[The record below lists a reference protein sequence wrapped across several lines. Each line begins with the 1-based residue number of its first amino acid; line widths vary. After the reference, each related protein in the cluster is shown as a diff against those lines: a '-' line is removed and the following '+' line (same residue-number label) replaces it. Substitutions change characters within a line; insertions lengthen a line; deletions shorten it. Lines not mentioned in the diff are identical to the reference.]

1 MIDKEYKQIMVLTSG
16 DLGECPDKIKILPVG
31 RINSEKGDFIVDE
44 ESYNAMKAEMQRRGI
59 DIVIDYEHQTL
70 QDVQA
75 PASGWVKEL
84 IYTPEAIIAK
94 VEWTP
99 KAQEYLKNREY
110 RYLSPVVLT
119 RKKDNK
125 AVALHSLALT
135 NTPAINGMFAIV
147 NSANIETENDTGGK
161 GMDLQKLKE
170 LLGLPA
176 DAAEEVV
183 MNALMEKLGSA
194 EKKEESEE
202 KQEELKPDKEEAG
215 ETEVVANSVILG
227 LLGLQENAK
236 TEDVAGKI
244 MALKAGADSQQQE
257 IADALNRLKNRE
269 ANEVVMSAL
278 KAGKITAAQ
287 KDWAKDYVLKDR
299 KGFDAF
305 IEKAPVVVPIGKLD
319 LKDAP
324 KRNVEVDSLVLKA
337 TGMTKEDIE
346 KYADKEDAE
355 E

>member
-1 MIDKEYKQIMVLTSG
+1 MADKEYKQIMVLTSG

-31 RINSEKGDFIVDE
+31 RINSEKGDFVVDE

-84 IYTPEAIIAK
+84 IYTPEAIVAK
-94 VEWTP
+94 VEWTQ
-99 KAQEYLKNREY
+99 KAQEYLKNKEY
-110 RYLSPVVLT
+110 RYLSPVVLI
-119 RKKDNK
+119 RKEDNK

-176 DAAEEVV
+176 DAAEETI
-183 MNALMEKLGSA
+183 MNALMEKLGGA
-194 EKKEESEE
+194 EKKEESET
-202 KQEELKPDKEEAG
+202 KEEPEPG
-215 ETEVVANSVILG
+215 KEQEKETEVVANSVILG
-227 LLGLQENAK
+227 LLGLKENAK

-257 IADALNRLKNRE
+257 ITDALNRLKNRE
-269 ANEVVMSAL
+269 ADEVVMNAL

-305 IEKAPVVVPIGKLD
+305 IEKAPVVVPVGKLN

-346 KYADKEDAE
+346 KYADKEEGE

>member
-1 MIDKEYKQIMVLTSG
+1 MAGSKYRQVMILTDG
-16 DLGECPDKIKILPVG
+16 DLEGCPDRIRILPVG
-31 RINSEKGDFIVDE
+31 RISSEKGDFVVDE

-70 QDVQA
+70 EGVQA
-75 PASGWVKEL
+75 PAGGWVKDL
-84 IYTPEAIIAK
+84 AYTPEAIEAK

-99 KAQEYLKNREY
+99 KAQEYLKNKEY

-119 RKKDNK
+119 RKSDNK

-147 NSANIETENDTGGK
+147 NSADADTDININDDTGGN
-161 GMDLQKLKE
+161 GMDLQKIRE

-176 DAAEEVV
+176 DAAEEAV
-183 MNALMEKLGSA
+183 MNELLKKLGGE
-194 EKKEESEE
+194 EKKDGEGDTE
-202 KQEELKPDKEEAG
+202 PGTDRGG
-215 ETEVVANSVILG
+215 ETEAVANSVILG
-227 LLGLQENAK
+227 LLGLPDGAR

-244 MALKAGADSQQQE
+244 MALKAGADSQRQE
-257 IADALNRLKNRE
+257 IADALNRIKDHE
-269 ANEVVMSAL
+269 AEEAVMTAL

-287 KDWAKDYVLKDR
+287 KDWAKAYALKDR
-299 KGFDAF
+299 TGFDSF
-305 IEKAPVVVPIGKLD
+305 VDKAPVVVPVGKLN

-324 KRNVEVDSLVLKA
+324 KKTAGVDSLVLKA
-337 TGMTKEDIE
+337 TGMSKEDIE
-346 KYADKEDAE
+346 KYADREDDE

>member
-1 MIDKEYKQIMVLTSG
+1 MADKEYKQIMVLAGG

-31 RINSEKGDFIVDE
+31 RINSEKGDFVVDE

-94 VEWTP
+94 VEWTQ
-99 KAQEYLKNREY
+99 KAQEYLKNKEY

-176 DAAEEVV
+176 DAAEETI
-183 MNALMEKLGSA
+183 MNALMEKLGGA
-194 EKKEESEE
+194 EKKEESET
-202 KQEELKPDKEEAG
+202 KEEPEPG
-215 ETEVVANSVILG
+215 KEQGKETEVVANSVILG

-269 ANEVVMSAL
+269 ADEVVMNAL

-305 IEKAPVVVPIGKLD
+305 IEKAPVVVPVGKLN
-319 LKDAP
+319 LKDALR
-324 KRNVEVDSLVLKA
+324 KNVEVDSLVLKA

-346 KYADKEDAE
+346 KYADKEDE
-355 E
+355 EE

>member
-1 MIDKEYKQIMVLTSG
+1 MADKEYKQIMVLAGG
-16 DLGECPDKIKILPVG
+16 DLGECPDKIKILPIG
-31 RINSEKGDFIVDE
+31 KINSEKGNFIVDE
-44 ESYNAMKAEMQRRGI
+44 ESYRAMKAEMQRRGV
-59 DIVIDYEHQTL
+59 DIVVDYEHQTL

-99 KAQEYLKNREY
+99 KAQEYLKNKEY

-176 DAAEEVV
+176 DAAEEAI

-194 EKKEESEE
+194 EKKEESET
-202 KQEELKPDKEEAG
+202 KEEPEPG
-215 ETEVVANSVILG
+215 KEQGKETEVVANSVILG
-227 LLGLQENAK
+227 LLGLKENAK

-269 ANEVVMSAL
+269 ADEVVMNAL

-305 IEKAPVVVPIGKLD
+305 IEKAPVVVPVGKLN

-324 KRNVEVDSLVLKA
+324 RRNVEVDSLVLKA

-346 KYADKEDAE
+346 KYADKEDE
-355 E
+355 EE

>member
-1 MIDKEYKQIMVLTSG
+1 MADKEYKQIMVLAGG

-31 RINSEKGDFIVDE
+31 RINSEKGDFVVDE

-94 VEWTP
+94 VEWTQ
-99 KAQEYLKNREY
+99 KAQEYLKNKEY

-176 DAAEEVV
+176 DAAEETI
-183 MNALMEKLGSA
+183 MNALMEKLGGA
-194 EKKEESEE
+194 EKKEESET
-202 KQEELKPDKEEAG
+202 KEEPEPG
-215 ETEVVANSVILG
+215 KEQEKETEVVANSVILG
-227 LLGLQENAK
+227 LLGLKENAK

-257 IADALNRLKNRE
+257 ITDALNRLKNRE
-269 ANEVVMSAL
+269 ADEVVMNAL

-305 IEKAPVVVPIGKLD
+305 IEKAPVVVPVGKLN

-346 KYADKEDAE
+346 KYADKEDGE

>member
-1 MIDKEYKQIMVLTSG
+1 MADKEYKQIMVLTSG

-31 RINSEKGDFIVDE
+31 RISSEKGDFVVDE

-59 DIVIDYEHQTL
+59 DVVIDYEHQTL

-94 VEWTP
+94 VEWTQ
-99 KAQEYLKNREY
+99 KAQEYLKNKEY

-176 DAAEEVV
+176 DAAEEAV

-194 EKKEESEE
+194 EKKEESET
-202 KQEELKPDKEEAG
+202 KEEPEPG
-215 ETEVVANSVILG
+215 KEQGKETEVVANSVILG
-227 LLGLQENAK
+227 LLGLKENAK

-257 IADALNRLKNRE
+257 IADALNRLKDRE
-269 ANEVVMSAL
+269 ADEVVMNAL

-305 IEKAPVVVPIGKLD
+305 AEKAPVVVPVGKLN

-324 KRNVEVDSLVLKA
+324 GKNVEVDSLVLKA

-346 KYADKEDAE
+346 KYADKEDE
-355 E
+355 EE

>member
-1 MIDKEYKQIMVLTSG
+1 MADNEYKQIMVLAGG

-31 RINSEKGDFIVDE
+31 KISSEKGDFIVDE

-99 KAQEYLKNREY
+99 KAKEYLQNKEY

-119 RKKDNK
+119 RKKDSK

-147 NSANIETENDTGGK
+147 NSANIQITNNNTGGK
-161 GMDLQKLKE
+161 EMDLQKIKE

-176 DAAEEVV
+176 DATEEAV
-183 MNALMEKLGSA
+183 MNALVKKLQSA
-194 EKKEESEE
+194 EKEEEE
-202 KQEELKPDKEEAG
+202 GEQGKEEAK

-227 LLGLQENAK
+227 LLGLQNGAK

-244 MALKAGADSQQQE
+244 MALKAGADSRNQE
-257 IADALNRLKNRE
+257 IEEALKRLKNHE
-269 ANEVVMSAL
+269 ADEVVMSAL

-305 IEKAPVVVPIGKLD
+305 IEKAPVVVPVGKLH
-319 LKDAP
+319 LVDAP
-324 KRNVEVDSLVLKA
+324 KKNAEVDSLVLKA
-337 TGMTKEDIE
+337 TGMSKEDIE
-346 KYADKEDAE
+346 KYADKEE
-355 E
+355 EDE

>member
-1 MIDKEYKQIMVLTSG
+1 MADKEYKQIMVLAGG

-31 RINSEKGDFIVDE
+31 RINSEKGDFVVDE

-94 VEWTP
+94 VEWTQ
-99 KAQEYLKNREY
+99 KAQEYLKNKEY

-176 DAAEEVV
+176 DAAEETI
-183 MNALMEKLGSA
+183 MNALMEKLGGA
-194 EKKEESEE
+194 EKKEESET
-202 KQEELKPDKEEAG
+202 KEEPEPG
-215 ETEVVANSVILG
+215 KEQEKETEVVANSVILG
-227 LLGLQENAK
+227 LLGLKENAK

-257 IADALNRLKNRE
+257 ITDALNRLKNRE
-269 ANEVVMSAL
+269 ADEVVMNAL

-305 IEKAPVVVPIGKLD
+305 IEKAPVVVPVGKLN
-319 LKDAP
+319 LKDALR
-324 KRNVEVDSLVLKA
+324 KNVEVDSLVLKA

-346 KYADKEDAE
+346 KYADKEDE
-355 E
+355 EE

>member
-1 MIDKEYKQIMVLTSG
+1 MADNEYKQIMVLTSG

-31 RINSEKGDFIVDE
+31 RINSEKGDFVVDE
-44 ESYNAMKAEMQRRGI
+44 ESYNAMKTEMQRRGI

-94 VEWTP
+94 VEWTQ
-99 KAQEYLKNREY
+99 KAQEYLKNKEY

-119 RKKDNK
+119 RKEDNK
-125 AVALHSLALT
+125 AVTLHSLALT

-176 DAAEEVV
+176 DAAEEAV

-194 EKKEESEE
+194 EKKEESEIE
-202 KQEELKPDKEEAG
+202 QEEPKPRKEEG
-215 ETEVVANSVILG
+215 KETEVVANSVILG

-257 IADALNRLKNRE
+257 VADALNRLKNRE

-278 KAGKITAAQ
+278 KVGKITAAQ

-305 IEKAPVVVPIGKLD
+305 IEKAPVVVPIGKLN

-346 KYADKEDAE
+346 KYADKEDGE

>member
-1 MIDKEYKQIMVLTSG
+1 MADKEYKQIMVLTSG

-31 RINSEKGDFIVDE
+31 RINSEKGDFVVDE

-94 VEWTP
+94 VEWTQ
-99 KAQEYLKNREY
+99 KAQEYLKNKEY
-110 RYLSPVVLT
+110 RYLSPVVLI
-119 RKKDNK
+119 RKEDNK

-176 DAAEEVV
+176 DAAEETI
-183 MNALMEKLGSA
+183 MNALMEKLGGA
-194 EKKEESEE
+194 EKKEESET
-202 KQEELKPDKEEAG
+202 KEEPEPG
-215 ETEVVANSVILG
+215 KEQEKETEVVANSVILG
-227 LLGLQENAK
+227 LLGLKENAK

-257 IADALNRLKNRE
+257 ITDALNRLKNRE
-269 ANEVVMSAL
+269 VDEVVMNAL

-305 IEKAPVVVPIGKLD
+305 IEKAPVVVPVGKLN

-346 KYADKEDAE
+346 KYADKEDGE

>member
-1 MIDKEYKQIMVLTSG
+1 MADSKYKQIMVLMGG

-31 RINSEKGDFIVDE
+31 RINSEKGDFVVDE

-84 IYTPEAIIAK
+84 IYTPEAIVAK
-94 VEWTP
+94 VEWTQ
-99 KAQEYLKNREY
+99 KAQEYLKNKEY

-176 DAAEEVV
+176 DAAEEAV
-183 MNALMEKLGSA
+183 MNALIEKLGSA
-194 EKKEESEE
+194 EKKEESET
-202 KQEELKPDKEEAG
+202 KEEPEPG
-215 ETEVVANSVILG
+215 KEQGKETEVVANSVILG

-257 IADALNRLKNRE
+257 ITDALNRLKNRE
-269 ANEVVMSAL
+269 AEEVVMNAL

-299 KGFDAF
+299 KGFYAF
-305 IEKAPVVVPIGKLD
+305 IEKAPVVVPVGKLN

-324 KRNVEVDSLVLKA
+324 RKNVEVDSLVLKA

-346 KYADKEDAE
+346 KYADKEDE
-355 E
+355 EE